1 MPSAY
6 GRPTPVSRCRLG
18 RSLKSWNRYRLRI
31 FTLGHGYREPRRARA
46 PYVPWIGAIA
56 ALLALCTPQVATA
69 QLNEN
74 CTVSVLNRK
83 VRVNPDGSW
92 ILPNVPAN
100 FGQVKARAT
109 CVQNGVTTFG
119 ESAYFA
125 IPANGAVNLGR
136 HCCPSR

>member
-31 FTLGHGYREPRRARA
+31 FTLGHGHREPRRARA

-83 VRVNPDGSW
+83 VRVNHDKANCPSGARDHADLRQFEYRRPKLNRRPLGRRDGSRR
-92 ILPNVPAN
+92 LGAN
-100 FGQVKARAT
+100 SELRLFG
-109 CVQNGVTTFG
+109 
-119 ESAYFA
+119 
-125 IPANGAVNLGR
+125 
-136 HCCPSR
+136 